1 MVSRSDILTSHYH
14 HIPVDTYAYHDIWAE
29 NLIKFIFLVPLVP
42 KPLLDDMLEA
52 ARMDLSPITS
62 SAEWLVFGFHRSL
75 ASIQQEQGCS
85 RLLFSWL
92 WLVRSY
98 PSWTLIGLILSIV
111 DSHWIILFPEQSR
124 LSRGFEGL
132 LGHIYLF
139 CSLLCHF
146 PSTGNIFQAAWSL
159 TIDLGKNP
167 ALYSF
172 YY

>member
-1 MVSRSDILTSHYH
+1 
-14 HIPVDTYAYHDIWAE
+14 
-29 NLIKFIFLVPLVP
+29 
-42 KPLLDDMLEA
+42 
-52 ARMDLSPITS
+52 MDLSPITS
-62 SAEWLVFGFHRSL
+62 SAEWLVCGFHRSL

-111 DSHWIILFPEQSR
+111 DSHWIILFPEQSK
-124 LSRGFEGL
+124 LSRGSSEGL

-159 TIDLGKNP
+159 TIDFWKKSGFILFLLLRSASIYVIRYKILSNITRSYVG
-167 ALYSF
+167 
-172 YY
+172 